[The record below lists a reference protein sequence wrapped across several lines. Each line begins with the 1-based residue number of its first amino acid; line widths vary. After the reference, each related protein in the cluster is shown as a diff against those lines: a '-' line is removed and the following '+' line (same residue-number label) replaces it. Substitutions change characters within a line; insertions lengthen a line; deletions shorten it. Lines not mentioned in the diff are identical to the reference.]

1 MMRVAIWNDG
11 LVPDELGGG
20 TRGNNEFKPGFD
32 LGLLSE
38 EVKEFYKA
46 MANNDLV
53 EMVDAYCDVR
63 FVWEGI
69 EFKYGMI
76 SYSYETNSDLKVLE
90 VNEKAF
96 EQLEKYYIRHEHKM
110 FKILNRI
117 VYSTD
122 RFNSPRYIKAID
134 NNVNCFSYKETK
146 EILDE
151 AFNIVCEANEQKGT
165 IKDSKG
171 KTMKG
176 PKWVNPADR
185 IKALLIDEG
194 ILQYSNNEV
203 IVKVEGIVIPGNFNT
218 CSLLITTDSREIV
231 YRIEFLQNIG
241 DIREL
246 IRSLKNLTIQQAED
260 TLSKIAKIKEVKN
273 G

>member
-11 LVPDELGGG
+11 IVPVELGGG

-46 MANNDLV
+46 MANNDIV
-53 EMVDAYCDVR
+53 EMVDAYCDTR

-76 SYSYETNSDLKVLE
+76 SYSYETNKDLAILDANMRAFDLLE
-90 VNEKAF
+90 RYYEKH
-96 EQLEKYYIRHEHKM
+96 KYKM
-110 FKILNRI
+110 WCTLNKL
-117 VYSTD
+117 YSEIDITK
-122 RFNSPRYIKAID
+122 SPAYIKAKHTALPAYAI
-134 NNVNCFSYKETK
+134 KGLE
-146 EILDE
+146 EILEE
-151 AFNIVCEANEQKGT
+151 AFIIVCEANEQKGT

-185 IKALLIDEG
+185 IRALLVDEG
-194 ILQYSNNEV
+194 I
-203 IVKVEGIVIPGNFNT
+203 I
-218 CSLLITTDSREIV
+218 
-231 YRIEFLQNIG
+231 
-241 DIREL
+241 
-246 IRSLKNLTIQQAED
+246 
-260 TLSKIAKIKEVKN
+260 N

>member
-46 MANNDLV
+46 MANNDIV
-53 EMVDAYCDVR
+53 EMIDAYCDTR

-76 SYSYETNSDLKVLE
+76 GYSYETIKDLSPLE
-90 VNEKAF
+90 TNMKAF
-96 EQLEKYYIRHEHKM
+96 ELLERYYEKHKYKM
-110 FKILNRI
+110 LI
-117 VYSTD
+117 VLDRLVNEAD
-122 RFNSPRYIKAID
+122 RFKSPAYERVRNTALHISCNAIPAYSIKGL
-134 NNVNCFSYKETK
+134 V

-151 AFNIVCEANEQKGT
+151 AFTIVCEANEQKGT
-165 IKDSKG
+165 IKDAKG

-185 IKALLIDEG
+185 IRALLIDEG
-194 ILQYSNNEV
+194 IISDSISNLEV
-203 IVKVEGIVIPGNFNT
+203 VNK
-218 CSLLITTDSREIV
+218 D
-231 YRIEFLQNIG
+231 
-241 DIREL
+241 
-246 IRSLKNLTIQQAED
+246 
-260 TLSKIAKIKEVKN
+260 
-273 G
+273 

>member
-46 MANNDLV
+46 MANNDIV
-53 EMVDAYCDVR
+53 EMVDAYCDTR

-76 SYSYETNSDLKVLE
+76 SYSYETNKDLAILDANMRAFELLE
-90 VNEKAF
+90 RYYERHKYKMWCILNKIYSEIDISKSPAYEKAKNTALPAYAIKG
-96 EQLEKYYIRHEHKM
+96 LE
-110 FKILNRI
+110 
-117 VYSTD
+117 
-122 RFNSPRYIKAID
+122 
-134 NNVNCFSYKETK
+134 
-146 EILDE
+146 EILEE
-151 AFNIVCEANEQKGT
+151 AFIIVCEANEQKGT
-165 IKDSKG
+165 RKDGKG

-185 IKALLIDEG
+185 IKALLIEEG
-194 ILQYSNNEV
+194 I
-203 IVKVEGIVIPGNFNT
+203 I
-218 CSLLITTDSREIV
+218 
-231 YRIEFLQNIG
+231 
-241 DIREL
+241 
-246 IRSLKNLTIQQAED
+246 
-260 TLSKIAKIKEVKN
+260 N